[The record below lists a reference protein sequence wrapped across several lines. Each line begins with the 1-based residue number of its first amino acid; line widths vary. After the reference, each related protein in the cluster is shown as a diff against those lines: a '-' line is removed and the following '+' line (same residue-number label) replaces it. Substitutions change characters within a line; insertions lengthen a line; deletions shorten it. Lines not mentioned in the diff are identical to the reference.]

1 MDEKNNNDELHKK
14 TDENKQ
20 SNLNDEI
27 AGESKEIIK
36 EFVSEAYT
44 LLEEAE
50 KVVEQLKSKDNQN
63 AVNVTFR
70 LFHSLKGSASFLSFN
85 NIKKITHSAEN
96 MLDLLRKKEIVLR
109 HKDIGLIYDTI
120 NFLEQL
126 INHVNT
132 HYDDSGYEKEADII
146 VDKIRSSIN
155 QNIEDKRLREKD
167 FSKYLNQSKN
177 LIEIL
182 EDTLYQLTKLGYK
195 RELIFDILNHFY
207 TLKMSLRILNYDD
220 LWKVT
225 SELINFLNS
234 LLSEDVK
241 LDSEELNNEFR
252 EILDVIKEKLHTF
265 GEDPEHKPEIPNKEE
280 ILDKIKFLMGED
292 ISPLR
297 PIGEILVD
305 MGVLDNQTVEEALR
319 LQKMKASDNNYINEI
334 SKMYKTKK
342 EDIRVDTKKLD
353 LLFDFVG
360 ELSTTAESLISY
372 NNENLKKTRN
382 VKFKK
387 LATNHT
393 RVISN
398 ILSLVMSIRMI
409 SLESL
414 FIKMKRLVNQL
425 SRRADK
431 KISIEITGES
441 TEIDK
446 NLIEEISDPLVH
458 MIRNAIDHGIETK
471 EERIKKNK
479 PEVGKL
485 SLKAKNEGNEIWI
498 TVSDDGKGLD
508 REKIIKK
515 AVKKGLVKQSEI
527 DKLSDRDITKLIFEP
542 GFSTSENVSEIS
554 GRGVGM
560 DVVRR
565 NIEKIG
571 GNVDVYTKEDNGT
584 TFIMKIP
591 LTVEIMEVMTL
602 TIGNVKYS
610 IPITDIIETLS
621 LKRNKIDIGDDTK
634 ILKLRDEILP
644 LLRLSENKCY
654 TDKSA
659 VVVLKKKDKKVC
671 IVADDIE
678 GIHQTV
684 IKAVPEYFGKL
695 DTIMGSSILGSG
707 DITFIIDTTALINR
721 FLD

>member
-1 MDEKNNNDELHKK
+1 MDEQKNNNGGSQKEPDKEH
-14 TDENKQ
+14 

-27 AGESKEIIK
+27 ASESKEIIK

-50 KVVEQLKSKDNQN
+50 KVVEQLKSKDNEK

-126 INHVNT
+126 INHVNANFT
-132 HYDDSGYEKEADII
+132 DDGFEKESDII
-146 VDKIRSSIN
+146 VDKINSGIK

-167 FSKYLNQSKN
+167 FSKYLTQSKS
-177 LIEIL
+177 LISKIE
-182 EDTLYQLTKLGYK
+182 ETLYQMTKLGYK
-195 RELIFDILNHFY
+195 RELIFDILNHFN

-220 LWKVT
+220 LWKVI

-241 LDSEELNNEFR
+241 LDSDELYSEFT
-252 EILDVIKEKLHTF
+252 EILQTVKENLNTF
-265 GEDPEHKPEIPNKEE
+265 SEDPEHEPEIPNKKE

-297 PIGEILVD
+297 PIGDILVD
-305 MGVLDNQTVEEALR
+305 MGVLDNQTVEQALK
-319 LQKMKASDNNYINEI
+319 LQKLKANDNNYINEI

-353 LLFDFVG
+353 LLFDLVG
-360 ELSTTAESLISY
+360 ELSTTAESLIGFSDRDAS
-372 NNENLKKTRN
+372 KRRN

-425 SRRADK
+425 SRRAGK
-431 KISIEITGES
+431 KIQLDISGES

-471 EERIKKNK
+471 EDRLKKNK
-479 PEVGKL
+479 PEISRL
-485 SLKAKNEGNEIWI
+485 QLKAKNEGNEIWI
-498 TVSDDGKGLD
+498 TISDDGKGLD
-508 REKIIKK
+508 KDKIIDK
-515 AVKKGLVKQSEI
+515 ALKKGLIKKNEL
-527 DKLSDRDITKLIFEP
+527 DKLDDKQIIKLIFKP
-542 GFSTSENVSEIS
+542 GFSTSDNVSEIS

-565 NIEKIG
+565 NVEKIG
-571 GNVDVYTKEDNGT
+571 GNVDVYTEKDKGT

-602 TIGNVKYS
+602 TIGSVKYS
-610 IPITDIIETLS
+610 IPITDIVETLS
-621 LKRNKIDIGDDTK
+621 LKRNKIVITDETK

-644 LLRLSENKCY
+644 LLRLSENKKF

-659 VVVLKKKDKKVC
+659 VIVLKKKDKKVC

-695 DTIMGSSILGSG
+695 DTIMGSSILGTG